1 MDYRIEKDIMGEV
14 RVPSDAY
21 YGAQTARAV
30 ENFPISGLRADPL
43 FVKATAIVKYSAA
56 MANMECG
63 ALDGKIGRA
72 VAAAA
77 KEVIDGRWLDQFVV
91 DVYQAGAGTSHNMNV
106 NEVIANR
113 AIELLGGERGEYG
126 VVNPNDHVNMS
137 QSTNDSF
144 PSSMRLAA
152 LMAGSEFLEVLSL
165 FAESMEAKADE
176 FDGIIKSGRTHLQDA
191 VPVRLGQEFSA
202 YAVALRKGQ
211 GRVEAALDSLRFT
224 GLGATAAGTGMNA
237 PDGYKE
243 AAARFMSE
251 LSGFKIINSS
261 NLFESTQSMGDFAAL
276 SSSLKNLSLEII
288 RIANDLRLLSSGP
301 RTGLAEIF
309 LPPVQPGS
317 SIMPGK
323 VNPVMAEALNMI
335 AFQVCGNDHAVS
347 MAVQAGQLELNVM
360 MPLIN
365 HNLLSSIKILKNGM
379 KVFATKCIDGI
390 TADEKR
396 CREYAEKTVG
406 LATFL
411 NRHIGYY
418 KAAEVSREAV
428 QKGVTIRKLVV
439 EKGILSEEEADRIF
453 DIKKL
458 T

>member
-1 MDYRIEKDIMGEV
+1 MDYRIEKDTMGEV
-14 RVPSDAY
+14 RVPVDAY

-30 ENFPISGLRADPL
+30 ENFPISGLSADPV
-43 FVKATAIVKYSAA
+43 FVRATAIVKYSAA

-63 ALDGKIGRA
+63 VLDSEIGRA

-77 KEVIDGRWLDQFVV
+77 KEVVDGRWLEQFVV
-91 DVYQAGAGTSHNMNV
+91 DVYQAGAGTSHNMNA
-106 NEVIANR
+106 NEVLANR
-113 AIELLGGERGEYG
+113 AIELLGGARGDYG

-152 LMAGSEFLEVLSL
+152 LMAGREFLEALAL
-165 FAESMEAKADE
+165 LAESMEAKADE
-176 FDGIIKSGRTHLQDA
+176 FDSVIKSGRTHLQDA
-191 VPVRLGQEFSA
+191 VPVRMGQEFGG
-202 YAVALRKGQ
+202 YAAALRKGQ
-211 GRVEAALDSLRFT
+211 ARVATALDSLRST

-237 PDGYKE
+237 PEGYKE

-251 LSGFKIINSS
+251 MSGFKIVNSS

-276 SSSLKNLSLEII
+276 SSSLKNLALEVT
-288 RIANDLRLLSSGP
+288 RISNDLRLLSSGP
-301 RTGLAEIF
+301 RTGFAEIV

-347 MAVQAGQLELNVM
+347 MATQAGQLELNVM

-365 HNLLSSIKILKNGM
+365 HNVLSSIKILKNGM
-379 KVFATKCIDGI
+379 NVFATKCIDGI
-390 TADEKR
+390 TVNEER
-396 CREYAEKTVG
+396 CREYAENTVG

-411 NRHIGYY
+411 NTSIGYY
-418 KAAEVSREAV
+418 KAAELSKEAL
-428 QKGVTIRKLVV
+428 QKGVTIRRLVV
-439 EKGILSEEEADRIF
+439 EKGMLSEEEVE
-453 DIKKL
+453 KL
-458 T
+458 FHINSLT

>member
-1 MDYRIEKDIMGEV
+1 MDSRIEKDTMGEV
-14 RVPSDAY
+14 RVPLKAY

-30 ENFPISGLRADPL
+30 ENFPISGLKADPL

-63 ALDGKIGRA
+63 VLDARIGQSI
-72 VAAAA
+72 AAAA
-77 KEVIDGRWLDQFVV
+77 KEVVDGKWLDHFVV
-91 DVYQAGAGTSHNMNV
+91 DVYQAGAGTSHNMNA

-113 AIELLGGERGEYG
+113 AIEMLGGERGDYSII
-126 VVNPNDHVNMS
+126 NPNDHVNMS

-152 LMAGSEFLEVLSL
+152 LMAGSGFLEALSL
-165 FAESMEAKADE
+165 FAASMEVKADE
-176 FDGIIKSGRTHLQDA
+176 FDGVIKSGRTHLQDA
-191 VPVRLGQEFSA
+191 VPVRLGQEFGG
-202 YAVALRKGQ
+202 YAGALRKGQ
-211 GRVEAALDSLRFT
+211 GRVEDALDRLRFT

-243 AAARFMSE
+243 LAARFMSE
-251 LSGFKIINSS
+251 LSGYKIENSS
-261 NLFESTQSMGDFAAL
+261 NLFEATQSMGDFAAL
-276 SSSLKNLSLEII
+276 SSSLKNLALEIT
-288 RIANDLRLLSSGP
+288 RIANDLRLLGSGP
-301 RTGLAEIF
+301 RTGFAEIV

-323 VNPVMAEALNMI
+323 VNPVMAEAINMI

-347 MAVQAGQLELNVM
+347 MAVQAGQMELNVM

-365 HNLLSSIKILKNGM
+365 HNILSSMEILKNGM
-379 KVFATKCIDGI
+379 NVFAAKCIDGI
-390 TADEKR
+390 TVNEER
-396 CREYAEKTVG
+396 CREYAYNSVA

-418 KAAEVSREAV
+418 EAAQVSKEALK
-428 QKGVTIRKLVV
+428 KGVTVIELVV
-439 EKGILSEEEADRIF
+439 NKGILSEEEVEKIF
-453 DIKKL
+453 DINNL